1 MSAMR
6 MAARCANGRDGKQLK
21 RPQARPP
28 RAPRPAGS
36 DGGSGR
42 DGTWREDAHATS
54 TTSAPWWAD
63 PHVESTGGSHDD
75 ARGEEGEMR
84 GDEGRKDSVSDAGRY
99 QSTLGRPFQL
109 GGRSFYA
116 SEDMTAYFRKI
127 LNKTRTGAFLP
138 HGEHAM
144 VMELLQRGHRTAKE
158 KLGPGVSG
166 VTVLPHPQYPD
177 TRCFHLVRVDGT
189 YADFSY
195 RKCVRNITE
204 QTWDS
209 GIVDGTQEMAV
220 GRCESVE
227 QVQRLMDAALECVD
241 ASVLAQ
247 ALIAMADMTGP
258 GRKFEAALIDRR
270 YLKAETMVTYT
281 LENTGR
287 EDALKL
293 LQALRDTKHRPEEML
308 EQLADNFETHLDD
321 MGVEKV
327 REVLDCYVQLENKQ
341 RGLLHKIEQRL
352 IKEKNNEKQKAQC
365 CKDLLSFAMLDHRP
379 KEMLEA
385 WEKELAGT
393 ISERGAR
400 EITQLLWALSALNL
414 EGSDLFQPALRRLS
428 VLVSR
433 ASSGEANLEVEQET
447 EIARAYFFLLQKPL
461 VDVVADPTML
471 LWAAKQLNKAHTTLE
486 GDESWEQL
494 VEGLRLLQ
502 VPFKEICTTPFGPC
516 PSLVIATENKGVV
529 LYLQTRGLGTE
540 DVQSYVPRESIG
552 HRLLEGKGWVCI
564 DLSQFEWDWAMKQ
577 RPEIEQRTSY
587 LSECLCDG
595 LEVDSRDELIC
606 YEWTLK
612 LGDPDIACQ

>member
-1 MSAMR
+1 
-6 MAARCANGRDGKQLK
+6 MAARCANGGDGKQLK

-28 RAPRPAGS
+28 RPPRPAGNE
-36 DGGSGR
+36 
-42 DGTWREDAHATS
+42 GTWREEAHATS

-63 PHVESTGGSHDD
+63 PHGEGDGGSHADV
-75 ARGEEGEMR
+75 RGEIGGVHGEETR
-84 GDEGRKDSVSDAGRY
+84 ADNFGDAGRQ

-144 VMELLQRGHRTAKE
+144 VMELLQRGHRAAKE

-227 QVQRLMDAALECVD
+227 QVQRLMDAAVECVD

-247 ALIAMADMTGP
+247 ALIAMANMTGT
-258 GRKFEAALIDRR
+258 GRKLEAALIDRR

-293 LQALRDTKHRPEEML
+293 LRALRDTKHRPEEML
-308 EQLADNFETHLDD
+308 EQLADNLEMHLDD
-321 MGVEKV
+321 TGVEKV

-352 IKEKNNEKQKAQC
+352 VKEKNKEKQNAQC
-365 CKDLLSFAMLDHRP
+365 CKDLLSFAMLNYRP
-379 KEMLEA
+379 KELLEA
-385 WEKELAGT
+385 WETELAGM
-393 ISERGAR
+393 ISEQGAR
-400 EITQLLWALSALNL
+400 DITQLLWALSASHL
-414 EGSDLFQPALRRLS
+414 EDSGLFQPALHRLS
-428 VLVSR
+428 VLASR
-433 ASSGEANLEVEQET
+433 ASRGEANLEAEEET

-461 VDVVADPTML
+461 GDVAADPTTL
-471 LWAAKQLNKAHTTLE
+471 LWATKQLTKAHTNLA
-486 GDESWEQL
+486 GDESWEQV

-502 VPFKEICTTPFGPC
+502 IPFKEMCTTPFGPC
-516 PSLVIATENKGVV
+516 PGLAIATENKGVV
-529 LYLQTRGLGTE
+529 LYLQNHGLGIE
-540 DVQSYVPRESIG
+540 DTQSNVPRESIG
-552 HRLLEGKGWVCI
+552 HRVLEGKGWVCI
-564 DLSQFEWDWAMKQ
+564 NLSQSEWEWAMKQ
-577 RPEIEQRTSY
+577 HPLMEQRTRY
-587 LSECLCDG
+587 LSDYLCDG
-595 LEVDSRDELIC
+595 LKVDSRDEIIC
-606 YEWTLK
+606 YEWTSK
-612 LGDPDIACQ
+612 WEDPDVACQ